1 MATAAKPAINV
12 GYVETAK
19 GIKSVDFLLKRAN
32 RHGLIAGATG
42 TGKTVTLQALA
53 ESFSAQG
60 VPVLL
65 ADIKGDV
72 SGISQPGKSHPKIN
86 ERLEKLGLDVNQ
98 WRGCPTV
105 FWDVY
110 GKKGHPVRATI
121 SDFGPTLLAR
131 LLDLNETQEGIL
143 NIAFAIA
150 DDQGLLL
157 LDLKDL
163 RSLLTHIADNAAE
176 LKTVYG
182 NISSS
187 SVGAIQ
193 RRLLALQRSGAKK
206 FFGEPML
213 QLDDLMQ
220 QDEDGLG
227 YVNVLVADKL
237 YMEPKVYATLLLWL
251 LSELFE
257 NLPEVGDQDKPKL
270 VLFFDEAH
278 LMFNDAPKA
287 LTQKVEQV
295 VRLIRSKGVGVY
307 FISQSPADIPDTVL
321 AQLQNRFQHALRAFT
336 PKEQKAV
343 KVAAQSFRANPNFDT
358 VEAISQLGVGE
369 ALVSTLIAKGEPSIV
384 QRTMVKPPYSRIGP
398 ATAAERRAVLGRS
411 PLEGIYEADIDRESA
426 YEVLNKRAEQAAQEA
441 EQAAEQAKRSQAKTK
456 AQKARQIERPKTRSR
471 GRQRQS
477 VGEAFVKSMARSV
490 GRKAGTTLLRGI
502 MGSLFKGR

>member
-1 MATAAKPAINV
+1 MIPKPKTSINV
-12 GYVETAK
+12 GYVEGPK
-19 GIKSVDFLLKRAN
+19 GIKTVDFLLKRAN

-60 VPVLL
+60 VPVFL

-72 SGISQPGKSHPKIN
+72 SGISQAGSTHPKIV
-86 ERLEKLGLDVNQ
+86 ERFEMLGLPLDG
-98 WRGCPTV
+98 WAGCPTV

-121 SDFGPTLLAR
+121 SDFGPMLLAR
-131 LLDLNETQEGIL
+131 LLGLNETQEGIL

-163 RSLLTHIADNAAE
+163 RSLLSHMADNATE

-182 NISSS
+182 NISAS

-193 RRLLALQRSGAKK
+193 RRLLALQRSGAKR

-213 QLDDLMQ
+213 KLEDLMRI
-220 QDEDGLG
+220 DEDGRG
-227 YVNVLVADKL
+227 YVNVLAADKL
-237 YMEPKVYATLLLWL
+237 YMEPQVYASLLLWL

-278 LMFNDAPKA
+278 LMFKNSPKA

-307 FISQSPADIPDTVL
+307 FISQSSADIPDNIL
-321 AQLQNRFQHALRAFT
+321 GQLQNRFQHALRAFT

-343 KVAAQSFRANPNFDT
+343 KVAAQSFRANPAFDT
-358 VEAISQLGVGE
+358 VQAISQLGVGE
-369 ALVSTLIAKGEPSIV
+369 ALVSTLISKGEPSVV
-384 QRTMVKPPYSRIGP
+384 QRTMIKPPFSRIGP
-398 ATAAERRAVLGRS
+398 AKMAERRVVISHS
-411 PLEGIYEADIDRESA
+411 PLEGVYESTIDRESA
-426 YEVLNKRAEQAAQEA
+426 FEVLTERAEQAAEEA
-441 EQAAEQAKRSQAKTK
+441 ETARVAAEKSKAKAA
-456 AQKARQIERPKTRSR
+456 AQKKRVMSKPKTRSR

-477 VGEAFVKSMARSV
+477 VGEAFVKSMARSI
-490 GRKAGTTLLRGI
+490 GSKAGRSLVRGL